1 VTGADRPEG
10 RQAHPSGMLPAATI
24 MISNEEWLLLA
35 PPARAHPGL
44 LRRTALAWLNSAPP
58 SPGGSVA
65 FLQVPS
71 IDQALGP
78 AVLHH
83 RPEGTAIYCEED
95 DLGEA
100 AAEMLSLIVATS
112 TPVLI
117 ANAARCEP
125 PRARVTAV
133 SHGKWLHPAR
143 DRWLHPSLH
152 PVVAHVALPQ
162 AAIYTCD
169 CQVTSTLADV
179 LTALGTEQLRLLH
192 ARSIG
197 QMGAMRLATLP
208 IQVAPAATLM
218 ETGKHKS

>member
-1 VTGADRPEG
+1 MTGAHRPEDG
-10 RQAHPSGMLPAATI
+10 QAHPSGMLPVATL
-24 MISNEEWLLLA
+24 MISNDEWLLLA
-35 PPARAHPGL
+35 PPAQAHPGL

-83 RPEGTAIYCEED
+83 RPEGTAIHCEEG

-100 AAEMLSLIVATS
+100 AAEMLSLIVGMS

-117 ANAARCEP
+117 ANATRYEP
-125 PRARVTAV
+125 PCATVTSV
-133 SHGKWLHPAR
+133 SHRQWLHPAR
-143 DRWLHPSLH
+143 DRWLHPTLH
-152 PVVAHVALPQ
+152 PVIAHVALPQ
-162 AAIYTCD
+162 ATIYACA
-169 CQVTSTLADV
+169 CQVTPALADV
-179 LTALGTEQLRLLH
+179 LTTLGTEQLRLLH
-192 ARSIG
+192 ARNVG
-197 QMGAMRLATLP
+197 RMGTMRLATLP
-208 IQVAPAATLM
+208 IRVAPTATLM